1 MVQGSA
7 TASLLVIHSAD
18 RDVQGRRYQLGA
30 EDVTLGREDDN
41 TITISSDQASRHHA
55 RIQAVA
61 GGHVVRDLGST
72 NGTFVNSKPV
82 QQQPLRH
89 GDVVR
94 VASTVFKYVV
104 ET

>member
-1 MVQGSA
+1 MGQGTA

-18 RDVQGRRYQLGA
+18 RDAQGHRYVLGV

-41 TITISSDQASRHHA
+41 TIIISSDQASRHHA
-55 RIQAVA
+55 RVQSVA
-61 GGHVVRDLGST
+61 GGHVLRDLGST

-104 ET
+104 ES

>member
-18 RDVQGRRYQLGA
+18 REVQGRRYLLGT

-41 TITISSDQASRHHA
+41 TIAISSDQASRHHA

-61 GGHVVRDLGST
+61 GGHVLRDLGST

-104 ET
+104 EG